1 MKKNKDKMEIAREV
15 LALIEKYNAIDA
27 FGGLTGQSYTCLKRI
42 ADDSTAKF
50 DDSIRYDCFYN
61 LNPEHRLLAAKIQ
74 ELELASSAQDRAK
87 LLKFWNWF
95 KRRK

>member
-1 MKKNKDKMEIAREV
+1 MANIKNRSEIARE
-15 LALIEKYNAIDA
+15 ALDLINEYNVIDS

-74 ELELASSAQDRAK
+74 ELELASSAQDRAN